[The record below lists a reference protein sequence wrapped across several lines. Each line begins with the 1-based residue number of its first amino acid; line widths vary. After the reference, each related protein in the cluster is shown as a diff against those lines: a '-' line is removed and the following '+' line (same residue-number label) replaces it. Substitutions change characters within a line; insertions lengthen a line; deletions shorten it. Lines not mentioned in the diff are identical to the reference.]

1 MTEAESGREDP
12 ARELPAT
19 PVAETT
25 APLDVDTLPVKLV
38 FVAGETEVPLRQ
50 LQDMA
55 PGYVFDLR
63 EPVDGHVEVRANG
76 RPVARGE
83 LVEIAGRVGVRI
95 LECHLPPAV

>member
-12 ARELPAT
+12 AYDPPA
-19 PVAETT
+19 PAVAETT
-25 APLDVDTLPVKLV
+25 PTLDVDALPVKLV
-38 FVAGETEVPLRQ
+38 FVAGETEVPLGR
-50 LQDMA
+50 LHDLA

-76 RPVARGE
+76 RPIARGE